1 DLIQHV
7 LDDLD
12 GAMPRTGDLVLQQV
26 GTVLSPGSDEI
37 GVSTTIVFA
46 RLVDFIEYMEDD
58 PYELL
63 FARNVRVGQGKTA
76 VNEAIRKTFLEHPEQ
91 FAYSNNG
98 ITVLC
103 EKAHHDHGT
112 RELRLVNPR
121 VVNGSQTL
129 HTVRDAWSAG
139 GKDLG
144 APTKRARVMVRIVS
158 IPPPKGTEGPTQ
170 ASERKEVI
178 NRI

>member
-1 DLIQHV
+1 MFHLEDLIQHV

-12 GAMPRTGDLVLQQV
+12 GAMPRTDDLVLQQV

-98 ITVLC
+98 SPC
-103 EKAHHDHGT
+103 C
-112 RELRLVNPR
+112 
-121 VVNGSQTL
+121 
-129 HTVRDAWSAG
+129 VRRPIMTMGHASYGWSI
-139 GKDLG
+139 L
-144 APTKRARVMVRIVS
+144 
-158 IPPPKGTEGPTQ
+158 
-170 ASERKEVI
+170 AS
-178 NRI
+178 